1 MGLPGQARPSRRRA
15 SWSTMGRPFFISRE
29 CPTVVVRGS
38 RVRKRNARAPVLSTA
53 ERLAWGAMDLKN
65 RIVGKTAFTRL
76 YARIRE
82 EDGAFT
88 VNVRLQNHLKPDD
101 AAWGQEIAV
110 SIEMASSM
118 IAALAQEFSIP
129 QECISI
135 DIGMEN
141 YRDGTRH

>member
-1 MGLPGQARPSRRRA
+1 MVREKSAKKKCPRPCLIDGGKVS
-15 SWSTMGRPFFISRE
+15 
-29 CPTVVVRGS
+29 
-38 RVRKRNARAPVLSTA
+38 
-53 ERLAWGAMDLKN
+53 WGAMDLKN

-76 YARIRE
+76 YARIQE